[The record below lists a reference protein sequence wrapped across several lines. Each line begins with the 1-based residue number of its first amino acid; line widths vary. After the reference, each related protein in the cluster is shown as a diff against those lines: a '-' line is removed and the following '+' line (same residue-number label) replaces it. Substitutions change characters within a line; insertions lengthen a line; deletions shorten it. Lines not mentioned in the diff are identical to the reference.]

1 MHYSHQAQLSEITG
15 LPVLGESSVTFWTS
29 NAPHIIAARDDAGW
43 SLLESTGSL
52 VGEFVSDN
60 GGFTI
65 VSAMTATQWSV
76 LTTGGLQC
84 ATSCAGVCAPPKLL
98 RPGSPAAGTI

>member
-15 LPVLGESSVTFWTS
+15 LPVLGESSVTFWSS

-65 VSAMTATQWSV
+65 VSDDGDAVERFDNWRSAV
-76 LTTGGLQC
+76 RHILRRGL
-84 ATSCAGVCAPPKLL
+84 
-98 RPGSPAAGTI
+98 RAA

>member
-15 LPVLGESSVTFWTS
+15 LPVMGESSVTFWTS
-29 NAPHIIAARDDAGW
+29 NAPHMIAARDDAGW

-65 VSAMTATQWSV
+65 ISDDGAAVERFDNWRSAV
-76 LTTGGLQC
+76 RHILRRGL
-84 ATSCAGVCAPPKLL
+84 
-98 RPGSPAAGTI
+98 RAA